1 MIKQKEGESVCR
13 FIHAADA
20 DILSKEKSGPTG
32 ARTAGPIRYGT
43 RPIRKKRSTGAY
55 RESFIRSALLHE
67 EMTIVRFCAMIERNH
82 RESGNRRDR
91 EIGDP

>member
-55 RESFIRSALLHE
+55 RESSIRSALLHE
-67 EMTIVRFCAMIERNH
+67 ENDDCPVLCY
-82 RESGNRRDR
+82 DR
-91 EIGDP
+91 KDPQGIRQ